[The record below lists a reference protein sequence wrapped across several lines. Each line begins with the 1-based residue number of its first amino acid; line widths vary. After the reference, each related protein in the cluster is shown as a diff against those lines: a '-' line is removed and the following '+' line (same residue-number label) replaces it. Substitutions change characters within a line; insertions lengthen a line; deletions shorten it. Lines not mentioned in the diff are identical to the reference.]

1 MKSTFS
7 GQKKIKDLVYNILGP
22 TLKQQGWFLSKLMLN
37 WESIV
42 GQDIKNHLWPS
53 RFANTPKNRSAGVL
67 WLKAS
72 PKGMQ
77 YLLYNKGM
85 LAEKINLYLGQFV
98 VLDLKAKLWQN
109 KQTLN
114 TQASNSTP
122 ELTPVDLPSLTN
134 IQDETLKQAL
144 HELGAWVNK

>member
-1 MKSTFS
+1 MKSAFF
-7 GQKKIKDLVYNILGP
+7 GQKKIKDIVYGLLEP

-42 GQDIKNHLWPS
+42 GADIKHHLWPS
-53 RFANTPKNRSAGVL
+53 RFATTPKNRNSGVL

-85 LAEKINLYLGQFV
+85 LAEKINLYLGQSV
-98 VLDLKAKLWQN
+98 VIDLKGKLWQN
-109 KQTLN
+109 K
-114 TQASNSTP
+114 ASNISKAKTALP
-122 ELTPVDLPSLTN
+122 SNITLDLPSLTN